1 MRVLIE
7 NTSASGMD
15 RSQQKN
21 DDRFLFDMV
30 NTPGSFCLL
39 KIKRLGPIGYLQY
52 GITMC
57 ISRMV
62 PSVVAEQ
69 KLLPSTHYSI
79 ECQSGQWARADN
91 LVGYF

>member
-7 NTSASGMD
+7 STSTSGIA

-21 DDRFLFDMV
+21 DDRSLFDMV
-30 NTPGSFCLL
+30 SAPGSFCLL
-39 KIKRLGPIGYLQY
+39 IIKRLGPIGYLQY

-57 ISRMV
+57 TSRMV

-69 KLLPSTHYSI
+69 NYCLVQIIIMSTNRV
-79 ECQSGQWARADN
+79 SGQG
-91 LVGYF
+91 LITL

>member
-21 DDRFLFDMV
+21 DDRLLFDMV

-69 KLLPSTHYSI
+69 NYCLIQIIIMSTNRVSEQGLI
-79 ECQSGQWARADN
+79 T
-91 LVGYF
+91 L